1 MMESAALKGT
11 CMCGD
16 VSYTSTCL
24 PASLSFCHC
33 KTCRRNTGSAFG
45 AWADLPKSLVEIES
59 FHSQLRRN
67 SSLAIRSS
75 CSQCGTPLFME
86 YHATGDTIG
95 VAAGTIDEGS
105 VVGKL
110 AGPSSHIFVAEKA
123 AWFTIPDDG
132 LRRYD
137 RFPDSLQEA
146 IDAWK
151 AGKT

>member
-1 MMESAALKGT
+1 MAPAALEGT
-11 CMCGD
+11 CLCGN

-24 PASLSFCHC
+24 PSSFSLCHC
-33 KTCRRNTGSAFG
+33 RSCRRNTGSAFG
-45 AWADLPKSLVEIES
+45 AWADLPKSSVKINS
-59 FHSQLRRN
+59 SHAQLLQK
-67 SSLAIRSS
+67 SSLAVRSS

-86 YHATGDTIG
+86 YHATGDTIS
-95 VAAGTIDEGS
+95 VAAGTIDEGR

-137 RFPDSLQEA
+137 RFPDDFQEA

-151 AGKT
+151 AGRT